1 MLFFF
6 GLNHALEV
14 VGLMEL
20 SVPVEVIDVWL
31 LGVNF
36 LTCGIVNLILNALTW
51 FILCP
56 IWFFIEDM
64 I

>member
-14 VGLMEL
+14 VSLMEL
-20 SVPVEVIDVWL
+20 SVPLEVIDVWL

>member
-1 MLFFF
+1 MLFF

-14 VGLMEL
+14 VSLMEL
-20 SVPVEVIDVWL
+20 SVPLEVIDVWL